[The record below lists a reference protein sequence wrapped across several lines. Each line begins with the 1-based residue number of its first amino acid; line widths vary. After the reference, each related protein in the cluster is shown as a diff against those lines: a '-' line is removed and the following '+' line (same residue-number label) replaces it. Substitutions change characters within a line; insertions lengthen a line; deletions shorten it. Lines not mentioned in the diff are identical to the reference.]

1 MKQVDKQAQQESPK
15 NRVMEAVTAF
25 LTKYRKP
32 ILFVIV
38 GIAVVVVALVI
49 VLSVQNAR
57 NEAALEAVETLQTEF
72 DEWSSLPEDERE
84 AGLGELSEQAAEIV
98 DAYPRT
104 YAAARARIVEAQ
116 ALFELERWEEA
127 AGRFSE
133 VARIKPDTYL
143 APVSLMDA
151 AVALENAGQT
161 DRALELHRRI
171 VDEYDD
177 ASAETPR
184 ALFAIGRIH
193 ESQDRIAEAAEAYR
207 QLIDDYPASSWTNLA
222 RNRIIT
228 LTVEGRIG
236 G

>member
-1 MKQVDKQAQQESPK
+1 MKQVDRQAQQESPK

-38 GIAVVVVALVI
+38 GIAVVVVGLVVI
-49 VLSVQNAR
+49 LSVQNAR
-57 NEAALEAVETLQTEF
+57 NEAALEAVETLQQEF
-72 DEWSSLPEDERE
+72 GEWTSLEADEQE
-84 AGLGELSEQAAEIV
+84 AGLADLSDQAAEII
-98 DAYPRT
+98 DTYPGT
-104 YAAARARIVEAQ
+104 YAAARARIVEAR
-116 ALFELERWEEA
+116 AFFELKRWVDSGER
-127 AGRFSE
+127 FLE
-133 VARIKPDTYL
+133 VAQTKPDSYL

-151 AVALENAGQT
+151 AVALENGGQI
-161 DRALELHRRI
+161 DRAMELHQRI

-177 ASAETPR
+177 ASAEAPR
-184 ALFAIGRIH
+184 ALFSIARIH
-193 ESQDRIAEAAEAYR
+193 ESADRIAEAAEAYR